1 MTYISIDTKEKQA
14 KLFLEYVRTL
24 SFVTVHQVPNE
35 QTKKGIDEAKN
46 GKSKQHKNA
55 KDLITFLKG

>member
-24 SFVTVHQVPNE
+24 SFVTVHQESNE
-35 QTKKGIDEAKN
+35 LTKKAIDEVKN

-55 KDLITFLKG
+55 KELITFLNQ